1 MASAENEAR
10 FPSLGMVISSSGMV
24 CTAEERRFQDMF
36 VCSLLTLSKREDFRV
51 DVCVLVA
58 YTVEERR
65 FQG

>member
-24 CTAEERRFQDMF
+24 GTAEEKRFQDMF
-36 VCSLLTLSKREDFRV
+36 VCWLLTLSKREDFRV
-51 DVCVLVA
+51 DVCVLVVYA
-58 YTVEERR
+58 VEERR